1 MTYQRG
7 IGVAPVIHATAD
19 NGATA
24 ENGATPHDGAA
35 VPALSV
41 EDVDVP
47 FGAAAGLRHVSF
59 TVAQGQRLA
68 VLGPSGA
75 GKTTLLRAIAGL
87 APVSSGRIAVRGR
100 DVSMLPPNRRDAVY
114 LHQTPV
120 LFPHLTVAQNIAFP
134 LHLRRTDRARTSS
147 IVAHHLE
154 VLQITALAARYPH
167 QLSGGQRQRVAL
179 ARAMAARPAVLLLDE
194 PLAALDPALREDVR
208 DAIVATQ
215 QLHSAAIVLVTHDLL
230 DAAALGDE
238 ILVLFNGTVAQQA
251 RPAAIFSA
259 PASLAVARFLGTMH
273 ELAGHVQDNE
283 LHGEWGTLPLNAAG
297 LKHPGNSVAVL
308 PRSAIR
314 VGSDG
319 RVGATVEG
327 TRLTPDGPL
336 LLVRAG
342 SSRLA
347 IPTDTPADGHDT
359 VPVAGSH
366 VTLDVDMAQAI
377 LFPAPE

>member
-1 MTYQRG
+1 MTSPMR
-7 IGVAPVIHATAD
+7 APTD
-19 NGATA
+19 NGAT
-24 ENGATPHDGAA
+24 
-35 VPALSV
+35 VPALRV

-47 FGAAAGLRHVSF
+47 FGTAVGLRAVNF
-59 TVAQGQRLA
+59 DVVEGKRLA

-75 GKTTLLRAIAGL
+75 GKTTLLRAVAGL
-87 APVSSGRIAVRGR
+87 APIRRGRITVVGR
-100 DVSMLPPNRRDAVY
+100 DVSTLPPNRRDAVY

-134 LHLRRTDRARTSS
+134 LRVRGTDRAETGT
-147 IVAHHLE
+147 IVSQHLD

-215 QLHSAAIVLVTHDLL
+215 QLHSAALVIVTHDLV

-238 ILVLFNGTVAQQA
+238 ILVLLDGTVAQRAQ
-251 RPAAIFSA
+251 PAAIFTA

-273 ELAGHVQDNE
+273 ELAGDVHDNV
-283 LHGEWGTLPLNAAG
+283 LHGEWGTLPVNSAQ
-297 LKHPGNSVAVL
+297 LKHTGSSVAAL

-314 VGSDG
+314 VADNAS
-319 RVGATVEG
+319 VCATIEG

-347 IPTDTPADGHDT
+347 IADVNPTHGTLSQRI
-359 VPVAGSH
+359 VGSR
-366 VTLDVDMAQAI
+366 VTLDVDMEQAI
-377 LFPAPE
+377 VFPVPE